1 LYQEAK
7 TEILQIKQKLVE
19 LLTQAAGEAQQSG
32 KLPPVALPEAYIER
46 PQNPEHGD
54 YASSFPLKLARAT
67 GAKPMA
73 IAEDLVG
80 FMATRPEIDSIVA
93 APPGFINFTLKSDWL
108 TNQIDSILSA
118 GDSYGNIDFDKGS
131 RVQVEFVS
139 VNPTGPLHVG
149 HGRGAILGSTLSN
162 VLTAAGYNVEKE
174 YYINDAGSQMDA
186 FYQSLYA
193 RYKQCLGN
201 DVEIPADGYLG
212 EYMVD
217 LAKEII
223 AEEADRF
230 LSLPESEAV
239 ASLGQLGLD
248 KMIKQIKTDLELLG
262 VNFDVWFSEQ
272 SLYDKGQYQTAMS
285 LLQQGGYIMEKEDAT
300 WFVSTA
306 LGEDK
311 DNVVVR
317 GDGSPT
323 YFATDIAYHYNKFLE
338 RKFDRVINIW
348 GADHQGHVSRM
359 KAVVGALGI
368 NPEQLEVIISQMVT
382 LRRGGEIVRISKRSG
397 DIITLHEVME
407 EVGSDACRFFFL
419 SRSANSQMDFD
430 LELAKKESADNPV
443 YYVQYAHARIASIL
457 RLAQQRKID
466 YSNGD
471 VSQITTEPE
480 LILARK
486 LLLLPELV
494 EMVARTLEP
503 HHLTYY
509 AQDLATVFHSFYKQC
524 RVVSRN
530 EALTKARLKLVE
542 ATKIVLAKTLH
553 LMGMT
558 APEKM

>member
-1 LYQEAK
+1 
-7 TEILQIKQKLVE
+7 V
-19 LLTQAAGEAQQSG
+19 LTQAAASAQQSG
-32 KLPPVALPEAYIER
+32 KLPSVALPEVYIER

-73 IAEDLVG
+73 IAEELVG
-80 FMATRPEIDSIVA
+80 FMAPGPEIDSIVA
-93 APPGFINFTLKSDWL
+93 APPGFINFKLKNNWL
-108 TNQIDSILSA
+108 TNKIDSILLA
-118 GDSYGNIDFDKGS
+118 GDAYGNIDLGQGS

-149 HGRGAILGSTLSN
+149 HGRGAILGSTLAN
-162 VLTAAGYNVEKE
+162 VLVAAGYNVEKE
-174 YYINDAGSQMDA
+174 YYINDAGSQIDA
-186 FYQSLYA
+186 FYHSLYA
-193 RYKQCLGN
+193 RYQQCLGS
-201 DVEIPADGYLG
+201 DAEMPSDGYLG
-212 EYMVD
+212 SYMVD
-217 LAKEII
+217 LAKEVI
-223 AEEADRF
+223 AEEGDRF
-230 LSLPESEAV
+230 LALPEPEAV
-239 ASLGQLGLD
+239 PLLGQLGLD
-248 KMIKQIKTDLELLG
+248 KVLKQVRADLELLG
-262 VNFDVWFSEQ
+262 VSFDVWFSEQ
-272 SLYDKGQYQTAMS
+272 SLYEKGQYQTAMS
-285 LLQQGGYIMEKEDAT
+285 LLRQGGYIAEKEDAI

-359 KAVVGALGI
+359 KVVVGALGI
-368 NPEQLEVIISQMVT
+368 SPERLQVIISQMVT
-382 LRRGGEIVRISKRSG
+382 LRRGGEVVRISKRSG
-397 DIITLHEVME
+397 DIITLREVAE

-430 LELAKKESADNPV
+430 LELAKKESPDNPV

-457 RLAQQRKID
+457 RLAQQREID
-466 YSNGD
+466 YSDGD
-471 VSQITTEPE
+471 VSLITTEPE
-480 LILARK
+480 LTLIRK

-494 EMVARTLEP
+494 ETVARTLEP

-524 RVVSRN
+524 RVISRN

-542 ATKIVLAKTLH
+542 AAKIVLAQTLH